1 MKEVANQPLLDIYK
15 APPSDPRIS
24 FLLNSDH
31 TGLPPRAY
39 FQICGLDPIRD
50 EAFLFDTLLREHA
63 GSKTKVDV
71 YDGLP
76 HGFWRFQELP
86 TAKGWAD
93 DLFKGTQ
100 FLLDGSNEGM
110 EIKGYETEMTS
121 SNGPMNVKRYEG

>member
-1 MKEVANQPLLDIYK
+1 M
-15 APPSDPRIS
+15 
-24 FLLNSDH
+24 
-31 TGLPPRAY
+31 
-39 FQICGLDPIRD
+39 
-50 EAFLFDTLLREHA
+50 
-63 GSKTKVDV
+63 